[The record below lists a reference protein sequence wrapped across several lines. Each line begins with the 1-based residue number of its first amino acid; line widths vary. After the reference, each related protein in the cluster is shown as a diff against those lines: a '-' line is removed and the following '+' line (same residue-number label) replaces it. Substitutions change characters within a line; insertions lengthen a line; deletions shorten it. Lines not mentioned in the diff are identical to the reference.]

1 MKNLFKYAASYWKAM
16 IAIVLILV
24 VQAYCDLSLPAYTSD
39 IVNVGIQQGGI
50 GDEVPRQIATE
61 EMEKLL
67 LLVSEDDQQTVMDAY
82 TEDNTSYK
90 KEAYVLK
97 DSVAEEENTMENLKD
112 ILQIPMMMTSGIE
125 SGSDTTKQMEDKLKE
140 QMSQGMAQ
148 SMPQG
153 ADRTMPEGM
162 PQGESQAE
170 SQAVSLDDMSMFD
183 LLKMLPAEQRAT
195 VVEKIEEHMSEMSD
209 TILDQASVS
218 FCRSAYKDLG
228 MDMDQTQIHYLLKTG
243 GQMAALALLGMA
255 ASIMVAFL
263 ASRVGASAG
272 RDLRSG
278 VFHKVVGFSNN
289 EFNHFSTASLI
300 TRSTND
306 IQQIQMLI
314 VMLLRMVLYAPILA
328 IGGVLQVMKT
338 NVSMSW
344 IIGLA
349 VIIIA
354 FVVLLLFLVVMPKF
368 KVLQNLVDKLN
379 LVTREI
385 LTGLPVIRAFSTEK
399 HEEERFDDANRTLTK
414 TNLFVNRAMTFMM
427 PVMMFVMNGVS
438 VLIVWTG
445 AHGISDGQMQVG
457 DMMAFIQYT
466 MQIIMGFL
474 MLCMIS
480 IMLPRAAVA
489 ADRVEEVLKSETM
502 IHDPKQEKHFPK
514 DGKGVLTFDH
524 VSFRY
529 PGADED
535 VLEDITFTAKP
546 GETTAIIGSTGSGKS
561 TLVNLIPRFYD
572 VTSGDIT
579 LDGVDIREVKQQELR
594 EKLGYVP
601 QKGVLFSGDIA
612 SNIMFGNSH
621 GSDDEMTEAA
631 EIAQATEFIDTK
643 PEKYKSPIS
652 QGGANVS
659 GGQKQRLSIARAIA
673 KHPQVFIFD
682 DSFSAL
688 DYKTD
693 VTLRRALAEKTSGS
707 TVLIVAQ
714 RISTILHAEQII
726 VLDEG
731 KVAGKGTH
739 AELLRNCPVY
749 REIAESQLSRKELE
763 AALNEQT
770 DGKEDQIHG

>member
-16 IAIVLILV
+16 IAIMLILF
-24 VQAYCDLSLPAYTSD
+24 VQAYCDLSLPAYTSN

-50 GDEVPRQIATE
+50 EDEIPEQIARE
-61 EMEKLL
+61 EMDKLL
-67 LLVSEDDQQTVMDAY
+67 LFVSEEDGQKVMDAY
-82 TEDNTSYK
+82 EEDTESYEK
-90 KEAYVLK
+90 DAYVLK
-97 DSVAEEENTMENLKD
+97 ESVSGDEEQMKELQD
-112 ILQIPMMMTSGIE
+112 ILKLPMMMTTGFE
-125 SGSDTTKQMEDKLKE
+125 SGSDMTKEV
-140 QMSQGMAQ
+140 
-148 SMPQG
+148 
-153 ADRTMPEGM
+153 
-162 PQGESQAE
+162 ESQLK
-170 SQAVSLDDMSMFD
+170 SSLPDGTVSEDTTIFD
-183 LLKMLPAEQRAT
+183 IMKMLPGEQRTAM
-195 VVEKIEEHMSEMSD
+195 VEKMGEQMDDLPD
-209 TILDQASVS
+209 TILDQAAVSYCKSV
-218 FCRSAYKDLG
+218 YQDLG
-228 MDMDQTQIHYLLKTG
+228 MDMEKIQTGYLAKTG
-243 GQMAALALLGMA
+243 GMMIALAFLGMA
-255 ASIMVAFL
+255 ASVLVGFL

-272 RDLRSG
+272 RDLRG
-278 VFHKVVGFSNN
+278 RVFHKVVGFSNH
-289 EFNHFSTASLI
+289 EFNQFSTASLI

-328 IGGVLQVMKT
+328 IGGVFQVMKT

-354 FVVLLLFLVVMPKF
+354 CMVLLLFVVAMPKF
-368 KVLQNLVDKLN
+368 KMLQKLVDKLN

-385 LTGLPVIRAFSTEK
+385 LTGLSVIRAFSTEK
-399 HEEERFDDANRTLTK
+399 HEEKRFDDANVELTK

-427 PVMMFVMNGVS
+427 PAMMLVMNGVS

-489 ADRVEEVLKSETM
+489 ADRVEEVLKSET
-502 IHDPKQEKHFPK
+502 IICDPERPEVLPEQGE
-514 DGKGVLTFDH
+514 GVLSFDH
-524 VSFRY
+524 VSFKY

-535 VLEDITFTAKP
+535 VLQDITFTARP
-546 GETTAIIGSTGSGKS
+546 GQTTAIIGSTGSGKS

-572 VTSGDIT
+572 VTEGKIT
-579 LDGVDIREVKQQELR
+579 LDGIDIRDIKQHDLR

-601 QKGVLFSGDIA
+601 QKGVLFSGNIA
-612 SNIMFGNSH
+612 SNIMFGNQD
-621 GSDDEMTEAA
+621 GTEEEMKEAA
-631 EIAQATEFIDTK
+631 EIAQATEFIETK
-643 PEKYKSPIS
+643 PEGYESPIA
-652 QGGANVS
+652 QGGSNVA

-693 VTLRRALAEKTSGS
+693 VTLRHALAEKTRES

-714 RISTILHAEQII
+714 RISTILHAEQIL
-726 VLDEG
+726 VLDDG
-731 KVAGKGTH
+731 KIVGKGTH
-739 AELLRNCPVY
+739 AELLKNCEVY
-749 REIAESQLSRKELE
+749 REIAESQLSRAELE
-763 AALNEQT
+763 SAVQT
-770 DGKEDQIHG
+770 DGKEEKIHG